1 MNNTLANAMSV
12 SVTGLPSSVICDAE
26 FSAHIKREEERISSC
41 LELMGEAQPVS
52 SLKKKD
58 VPTFTW
64 KEDMTAE
71 HRLASEWFHAM
82 REFFP
87 TTGCPELKVGWH
99 ASDDGDPCI
108 YFYGGVGLG
117 SYYVLPGMQADYGH
131 LMRMVDC
138 LERMRIVN
146 LVDAR
151 GTHPKAD
158 INCTPLQSILI
169 KHVLGK

>member
-1 MNNTLANAMSV
+1 MNNTLADAMSV
-12 SVTGLPSSVICDAE
+12 SVTGLPSSVLSDAE

-41 LELMGEAQPVS
+41 MALMGDVQPVS
-52 SLKKKD
+52 SLMKKD

-64 KEDMTAE
+64 KEDMT
-71 HRLASEWFHAM
+71 
-82 REFFP
+82 
-87 TTGCPELKVGWH
+87 GYPEPKAGWY

-108 YFYGGVGLG
+108 YFHGGIESGT
-117 SYYVLPGMQADYGH
+117 YYILPRMRVHYNR

-146 LVDAR
+146 LVGAR
-151 GTHPKAD
+151 GAHPRAD

-169 KHVLGK
+169 KHVLGR